1 MKSVFGVISLLVALA
16 VVGVL
21 ASRQLKTANIA
32 TPSLAAASASAAV
45 AAGVV
50 LPAAASSGTPA
61 EQSKQIQQQVMND
74 VMKAIQQGAD
84 ADADKKDPQ

>member
-1 MKSVFGVISLLVALA
+1 MKAIFGVISLLVALA

-32 TPSLAAASASAAV
+32 TPSLAGVSASAAL

-50 LPAAASSGTPA
+50 LPAASAGTPA
-61 EQSKQIQQQVMND
+61 EQSKQIQQQVMTD

-84 ADADKKDPQ
+84 ADADKKEPQ